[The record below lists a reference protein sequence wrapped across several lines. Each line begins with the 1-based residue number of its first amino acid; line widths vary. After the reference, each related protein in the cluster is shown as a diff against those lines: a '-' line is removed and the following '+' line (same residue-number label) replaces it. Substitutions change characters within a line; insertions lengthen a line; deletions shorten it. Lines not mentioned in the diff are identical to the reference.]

1 MVALELRIDD
11 PVEALIVEQALAMA
25 RELKRTCQRAPHGQV
40 LAAAEQV
47 AVAQG
52 RELTRRSLEAVLQ
65 AERADVEKK
74 GAAAERVP
82 AAGRGSTGESGRGRC

>member
-1 MVALELRIDD
+1 MAAKELRIED

-25 RELKRTCQRAPHGQV
+25 RELKRTCRLAPDGQV

-47 AVAQG
+47 ALAQG
-52 RELTRRSLEAVLQ
+52 RELTRRSLEAVLE

-74 GAAAERVP
+74 GRAAEPAP
-82 AAGRGSTGESGRGRC
+82 AAQRGSIGGSARGRC